1 MEKVTKLTP
10 IISKLGV
17 MIEDWD
23 NINDEDITEQAEKMI
38 VKTARHL
45 VAFAD
50 KKSELACNCHKE
62 KSVQE
67 KIIQAVT
74 DSVKKNLPPDVN
86 LTIFTVN

>member
-50 KKSELACNCHKE
+50 KKSEMPCNCHE
-62 KSVQE
+62 E
-67 KIIQAVT
+67 
-74 DSVKKNLPPDVN
+74 N
-86 LTIFTVN
+86 